1 MTTKSEVLT
10 KFFSIVQDY
19 DQEFRFQTQGSFS
32 SSPEHLLRSS
42 ENLSLRYDLILP
54 EGELYGIYGE
64 LSDAFGIDHG
74 EFFEFISPTIGDLA
88 RFILGKIDI
97 S

>member
-1 MTTKSEVLT
+1 LKL
-10 KFFSIVQDY
+10 
-19 DQEFRFQTQGSFS
+19 
-32 SSPEHLLRSS
+32 H
-42 ENLSLRYDLILP
+42 